1 MYPPEPFRLMRTAAT
16 RKTRHGD
23 VLAAPEAITTL
34 EALRAITIDAA
45 WQLFCEERV
54 GSIAP
59 GKLADFSIVDR
70 NPLEVEPERLD
81 EIVACET
88 WLGGRPTRFGAA

>member
-1 MYPPEPFRLMRTAAT
+1 MTTPAHAQAAGT
-16 RKTRHGD
+16 EKKDADQRWF
-23 VLAAPEAITTL
+23 AAAEQ
-34 EALRAITIDAA
+34 ALRAITLDAA